1 MEAVKFVKKAG
12 VHFELTYPIKTY
24 IPGDT
29 DDNYII
35 ALALQTNSGYITSGD
50 KHILS
55 EKLNLERKYKK
66 LRIFTKAQFEKMFF

>member
-12 VHFELTYPIKTY
+12 VHFELTYPIKTD

-29 DDNYII
+29 EDNYIS

-55 EKLNLERKYKK
+55 
-66 LRIFTKAQFEKMFF
+66 